1 MRAAIRATLFV
12 LAAAAAVPAAA
23 AGPVPGAPQES
34 AAERHAGLVRALDA
48 PSERAR
54 EEALLELLA
63 LPPQERGAVLAS
75 PRPTT
80 RAGLRAYAR
89 FAARAA
95 DVACVPLLVE
105 LARADDAAVRREA
118 ASGLGRFE
126 LGPALLDE
134 RVDALARLARDD
146 RDAGARRAAVAALG
160 GVEDEGAAAALA
172 ELVRA
177 GGDDASVAAEAL
189 ARLTRGEAH
198 VARLLEDLVAG
209 AERAPEG
216 PAVVSALLGGYG
228 RALARG
234 ASRAEVGARVLAS
247 MAHAASEDVARA
259 AAEALDQALVE
270 WDRLGRSDAASAF
283 FEHLAVAGWSP
294 DALDQAGGQRALAED
309 GDPLAALAAG
319 QRLARRHQA
328 TVGAE
333 GARSVATGRVLE
345 AAALLVL
352 ERRAEARAALAA
364 AEAAL
369 VGALAERPELLLRPF
384 RREAGRAEAAVELW
398 QRLAAVRVFQV
409 FERVAD
415 GAEPLDPAVL
425 EIARAAHVAA
435 LEAQRSALLGD
446 SDVYASNLEAVL
458 ARSYA
463 PRALLAPNARGDDAL
478 AWLELHG
485 RTYAALAAVAP
496 SELPGFIGALSAE
509 AGARLAD
516 VERRLVDPLADP
528 QRLALLQDLRV
539 ADLERVSK
547 RAADPRQIEN
557 RALWERVQSDLL
569 ERIGRDAE
577 EGFAPLLQYRTI
589 ATTALSHAADLR
601 AVGASDRAL
610 EHALAARREAE
621 ASPIAPTG
629 SEGAWFGARLALA
642 VGTAATDVGDGA
654 TAERELLDA
663 HERLL
668 ALENDLAQA
677 LLDFEVGRR
686 GALVLEAIDPRE
698 RRRLERELE
707 DTRGLRAQV
716 LVSLAVNAN
725 VRLSDVEAA
734 RGWFERALE
743 LRRDDFM
750 RVLAA
755 CYAARAGRH
764 DEARHVLAT
773 VVPAPE
779 LDYNLAC
786 THALL
791 GDVERALV
799 HLERALDDLESR
811 GARLRQVQW
820 ARADPDFAALRADPR
835 FEALLASRS
844 N

>member
-1 MRAAIRATLFV
+1 MACAAA
-12 LAAAAAVPAAA
+12 LAAAAASA
-23 AGPVPGAPQES
+23 PVSASVGGGAAPQE
-34 AAERHAGLVRALDA
+34 AAADRYAELVRALDA

-54 EEALLELLA
+54 DAALLDLLA
-63 LPPQERGAVLAS
+63 LPPQERGAVLAC

-95 DVACVPLLVE
+95 DAACVPLLVE

-118 ASGLGRFE
+118 AGGLGRFE

-134 RVDALARLARDD
+134 RVAALAALARDD
-146 RDAGARRAAVAALG
+146 RDGSARRAAVSALG
-160 GVEDEGAAAALA
+160 GVEDPGAAAALA

-177 GGDDASVAAEAL
+177 GGVEAAGAAEAL
-189 ARLTRGEAH
+189 ARLASGGAH
-198 VARLLEDLVAG
+198 LARLLEDLVAG
-209 AERAPEG
+209 AQPAPEG
-216 PAVVSALLGGYG
+216 ADVLTALLAGYG

-234 ASRAEVGARVLAS
+234 ASRPEVGARVLAS
-247 MAHAASEDVARA
+247 LAHSAHEDVALA
-259 AAEALDQALVE
+259 AAEALDAALVE
-270 WDRLGRSDAASAF
+270 WDRLGKSEAAGAF
-283 FEHLAVAGWSP
+283 FEHLAAAGWSP
-294 DALDQAGGQRALAED
+294 DALDQSSGQRALAED
-309 GDPLAALAAG
+309 GDPLAALEAG
-319 QRLARRHQA
+319 RRLARRHQA
-328 TVGAE
+328 TAGVD
-333 GARSVATGRVLE
+333 GARRVATGRVLE

-352 ERRAEARAALAA
+352 ARRDEARAALAD

-369 VGALAERPELLLRPF
+369 VGALAERPELVLRPF

-398 QRLAAVRVFQV
+398 QRLAAVRMFQV
-409 FERVAD
+409 FERVAS

-425 EIARAAHVAA
+425 EIARAAHQAA

-446 SDVYASNLEAVL
+446 SDVYASNLEAIL

-485 RTYAALAAVAP
+485 RAYAALAAVAP
-496 SELPGFIGALSAE
+496 SELPGFLGALPAD
-509 AGARLAD
+509 ATARLAGA
-516 VERRLVDPLADP
+516 ERRLVDPLADP

-557 RALWERVQSDLL
+557 RALWERVQSELL

-610 EHALAARREAE
+610 EHALATRREAE

-642 VGTAATDVGDGA
+642 IGTAATDVGDGA
-654 TAERELLDA
+654 TAQRELLDA

-677 LLDFEVGRR
+677 LLDFAAGRR

-725 VRLSDVEAA
+725 VRLADVEAA

-799 HLERALDDLESR
+799 HLDRALANLESR

-820 ARADPDFAALRADPR
+820 AREDPDFAGLRGDPR